1 MARTRIEL
9 DAILRSTLGSDHV
22 YYDPPESFKLK
33 FPCIVYND
41 TGRSVMRADNGVYI
55 KFRRYMLNYITKN
68 ADDPMVDT
76 IEELQYC
83 RLRTPYTAD
92 NLFHH
97 PYDIDF

>member
-22 YYDPPESFKLK
+22 YFDPPESFKLK
-33 FPCIVYND
+33 FPCIVYHD
-41 TGRSVMRADNGVYI
+41 SGRIVWKADNGNYI
-55 KFRRYMLNYITKN
+55 KFKRYMLNYMTKD

-83 RLRTPYTAD
+83 TMATPYTSD
-92 NLFHH
+92 NVFYY
-97 PYDIDF
+97 PYNIDF